1 MRDGPNE
8 RRDVTRQDN
17 PGRRLMDRI
26 RALDPTILD
35 CGPEC
40 LGHDACGA
48 TLKQRRADTA
58 RRQDAARAREANR

>member
-17 PGRRLMDRI
+17 PGRRLVDRI

-35 CGPEC
+35 CGPGCAYFTRHSTEDHAHNVTE
-40 LGHDACGA
+40 LLRHF
-48 TLKQRRADTA
+48 RA
-58 RRQDAARAREANR
+58 